1 MRVDEGSEALF
12 SDLSGGLVQPF
23 YLTGGDADN
32 QTPLVRGRFARLTTP
47 CQAILQR
54 HDYPAS
60 VNELC
65 AEAMSLAACL
75 STTLKFE
82 GVFTLQAKGDGVVQ
96 TLFADV
102 TSAGAMRSYASFD
115 AEKAAD
121 MAPAGPAIL
130 PRLMGGGYMAFTVDQ
145 DAALG
150 DEGHRYQGIVE
161 LEGTHLGD
169 CAIAWFKN
177 SEQLAAQV
185 ITAATKTD
193 DGWHSAAL
201 FLQQVAGEGG
211 SHSSLNAEQLEDEW
225 HTAMV
230 MMSSATREE
239 LLSAELAPQD
249 LLYRLFHAQNVHLQ
263 APRPITDTCRCSA
276 EKVEQVLGGLGDA
289 ELHELSDEDGQ
300 LHVACEFCKVNR
312 SYPVEAFISAPA

>member
-1 MRVDEGSEALF
+1 MRVDEGSEAL
-12 SDLSGGLVQPF
+12 SAELSGGLVQPF
-23 YLTGGDADN
+23 YLTGGEADN

-47 CQAILQR
+47 CQAILGR

-75 STTLKFE
+75 STTLKFD
-82 GVFTLQAKGDGVVQ
+82 GVFTLQAKGDGAVQ

-115 AEKAAD
+115 AKKVAGIL
-121 MAPAGPAIL
+121 PAEPAIL

-211 SHSSLNAEQLEDEW
+211 SHSSLTAEQLADEW

-230 MMSSATREE
+230 MMSSASREE
-239 LLSAELAPQD
+239 LLSAELAPAD

-263 APRPITDTCRCSA
+263 TQRPITDTCRCSA
-276 EKVEQVLGGLGDA
+276 EKVEQVLGGLGD
-289 ELHELSDEDGQ
+289 EQLRELSDEHGQ

-312 SYPVEAFISAPA
+312 SYPVEAFISASA

>member
-47 CQAILQR
+47 CQAILGR

-75 STTLKFE
+75 STTLKFD

-121 MAPAGPAIL
+121 MAPTGPAIL

-145 DAALG
+145 NAALG

-211 SHSSLNAEQLEDEW
+211 SQSSLSTEQLADEW

-230 MMSSATREE
+230 MMSSATRDE
-239 LLSAELAPQD
+239 LLSTELAAPE

-276 EKVEQVLGGLGDA
+276 EKVEQVLDGLGDA
-289 ELHELSDEDGQ
+289 QLQELCDEHGQ

-312 SYPVEAFISAPA
+312 SYPVEAFLSASG